1 MSDKNLARLV
11 MIVAWAAV
19 AMVFFQLMRAG

>member
-1 MSDKNLARLV
+1 MSDKMLARLV
-11 MIVAWAAV
+11 MITAWAAV

>member
-1 MSDKNLARLV
+1 MSDKTLARLV
-11 MIVAWAAV
+11 MITAWAAV

>member
-1 MSDKNLARLV
+1 MSDRTIARLV

-19 AMVFFQLMRAG
+19 AIVFFQLMRAG

>member
-1 MSDKNLARLV
+1 MSDKALARLV
-11 MIVAWAAV
+11 MITAWAAV

>member
-1 MSDKNLARLV
+1 MSDRTIARLV
-11 MIVAWAAV
+11 MVTAWAAV